1 MGSQLFGPLN
11 RRTAVKVGY
20 IDKDKGFVGGL
31 TVAEA
36 NEHASKDPGTTFIFK
51 SGDNVLRYL
60 NINEVNA
67 LTEQDTKR
75 GADTST
81 ANGAGAGSN
90 GCPGVNQKVTIGPPN
105 IVLKGGGGIGA
116 LGNPI
121 VGADG
126 SILAVDVVRTGHGY
140 TFPPIVT
147 AKDDGNYGNGAV
159 LRAVLGELVII
170 DDELAIQSTDGS
182 ISYGL
187 TFGSNIGSIRGGGT
201 DGGTDGGNGG
211 PGSGFNLR
219 NDGSVRGYR
228 GTNRAQLYQYYDRAD
243 DYEEYILTIEDP
255 IPAGTLWGPN
265 GEDLGEFDPVAVMG
279 GGDPIL
285 EQVQEFEDIVRAL
298 EGGFFHTRKYKPAKI
313 SSNNPKVGAD
323 WIHVDDTTY
332 LQEVYGRTDVPP
344 GTHRWGDFMNT
355 YAISPKPP
363 SSAPGSDFAGI
374 LFTYE
379 WNIDFPTTGEY
390 TIKGARDNR
399 SKLYIDNE
407 FIMELDG
414 FKGAINPV
422 KKFYEAGNK
431 NIRLDL
437 LNIPQYETITVK
449 PVPQTGEFAVVYRG
463 LSAGSVN
470 NVKGEKSYAIRTEG
484 ESRTAGRRV
493 RNNGKEIQFDD
504 DINNGFDENAS
515 LKIES
520 TSPGVSA
527 KFNGDGTQM
536 IVKGRGDVSLKF
548 SWDDNPRTKGLS
560 VGTLKVGNGS
570 KVSWTTR
577 QRGEKGSDRKTI
589 NVGENDTKEVIR
601 GLEVSNDRKRV
612 KMRDGHGDDINS
624 TFFIESSTNKAKFS
638 ADGKKL
644 EYDGDGEITLT
655 LQWDDNPNIA
665 GVAVDKIEIGNQV
678 WDQKGGKGSV
688 TRKIKVKPTR
698 SSTGQLES
706 NVTVF
711 DTVDYINKADRKL
724 WRTNVFG
731 RGGFINE
738 HGVCPFPTRKS
749 LPDNPY
755 AGTHV
760 IRWANVNFPKDGDY
774 IIEMEVDDNAKVFI
788 GNRSGDG
795 NIGIGNGLRS
805 IDDGGDEVIIEKK
818 GFKPNSNQGTGKSTY
833 TRFFKKGKYRIRT
846 ELTQKE
852 GGRFSFDT
860 DSNGNVKSDVKAR
873 FVQDGNGYAL
883 KVTGSGSA
891 QINFNLRTDDN
902 PKISGMALTQV
913 NIGDVQLKRSSRKN
927 FNASGKSRFQGR
939 ASNTEV
945 FKEKETI
952 SGSGVFE
959 AGRTYKVNVK
969 GSSPTTGAKLSGV
982 NFPADSILFDDNV
995 SNGFD
1000 LNATLKITRINNITT
1015 NSGRG
1020 INPMAFAMRIRSDF
1034 AEQVK
1039 VVSPRSWNDNPMGV
1053 ALTIDAPPPTVP
1065 QEPPL
1070 VQEGRCPPNP
1080 IWTTRAPRGSEQWY
1094 PVTYPR
1100 AWSNFMDRYA
1110 MSPVKPLAGRS
1121 TDNGGVQFNNSWD
1134 VQVDFPGFYGVKAAA
1149 DNFGSVWIDGN
1160 KVYDTKGF
1168 SEVDP
1173 ETKKV
1178 FLDVGSHNVEVKVE
1192 NEETTVFNTIR
1203 KKVFCSLD
1211 WTQKQKDKN
1220 AKVPVKFQVY
1230 GQGSKANCAINF
1242 AFTSEDGKHSFVIES
1257 RKKEGSNTYEYDRT
1271 IDIFP
1276 GVNYKVESVSTSQ
1289 PITRAGEVELP
1300 IKIEG
1305 RSRTAGRRL
1314 KSKREIEFDDDI
1326 GNGFDWNAGFKIMS
1340 TSPGVSAK
1348 FSDDGTKILAKG
1360 NGTITLRLKWDDNP
1374 RTKGQAVNT
1383 LKVGGKTF
1391 KQRSEKGERIE
1402 VISVNTNVTSP
1413 LVLEQ
1418 GTLKRGNFR
1427 KGWKDP
1433 RNESSGPSD
1442 LIFADAIGS
1451 VNDNDDMQIR
1461 TTKGIFTPGK
1471 KKKGVVGTSG
1481 QGTQRRNTY
1490 ELSFRVD
1497 PDRESTTER
1506 NIDGVSYAGPPL
1518 FNFNHKAWSKFM
1530 NKFNASPYIPPL
1542 DRDDPVITGTRTYT
1556 WSNVNFIEDGRYDV
1570 QFQHDDQAKLFIDDQ
1585 LIIDERGNFKGV
1597 PAVRKINVSKGRRT
1611 VKVEVNNI
1619 RFERNAFTN
1628 NPTGFALKIE
1638 KDIQVPGGSQPW
1650 STNPMG
1656 ISAVLIAPPCPRPI
1670 DGKGLVTDIIVEDGG
1685 NGYIPPTT
1693 GGPGYP
1699 VQLKLKEVLVEDP
1712 GINYNCGVDEVVVE
1726 PSNGAVLSYECNT
1739 FGRITKITVENPGMG
1754 FTEKPI
1760 IRVASP
1766 PATGT
1771 NPGPTGINFK
1781 AVPVFEVER
1790 DPVEGLT
1797 GAIPPDKL
1805 IQVTDLVGL
1814 KQTGYYDGR
1823 PYYGA
1828 VFFKDGVR
1836 YAGYY
1841 ETAGQLVQI
1850 YDTLQESVDG
1860 EVVTRPSAI
1869 QRQGTDTNSNNPR
1882 INLPGTPE
1890 NLS

>member
-11 RRTAVKVGY
+11 RRTAIKVGY
-20 IDKDKGFVGGL
+20 IDKDKGFVAGL

-36 NEHASKDPGTTFIFK
+36 NELASKDPGTTFIFK
-51 SGDNVLRYL
+51 TGDNVLRYL

-75 GADTST
+75 GSRTST
-81 ANGAGAGSN
+81 ANGAGSGSN
-90 GCPGVNQKVTIGPPN
+90 GCAGVNQKVTIGPPN
-105 IVLKGGGGIGA
+105 IIMKGGGGVGA

-121 VGADG
+121 VGEDG
-126 SILAVDVVRTGHGY
+126 TILAVDVVRTGHGY
-140 TFPPIVT
+140 TFPPIVS

-170 DDELAIQSTDGS
+170 NEDELAIQSEDGS

-187 TFGSNIGSIRGGGT
+187 NF
-201 DGGTDGGNGG
+201 
-211 PGSGFNLR
+211 R
-219 NDGSVRGYR
+219 NDGSIRGYR
-228 GTNRAQLYQYYDRAD
+228 GTNKTQLFQHYDRAD
-243 DYEEYILTIEDP
+243 DYEEYILTLDDP

-265 GEDLGEFDPVAVMG
+265 GEDLGEFDPIAVMG
-279 GGDPIL
+279 GSDPIL

-298 EGGFFHTRKYKPAKI
+298 EGGFFHTRKYKPSKI
-313 SSNNPKVGAD
+313 SSNNPKVGGR
-323 WIHVDDTTY
+323 WIPVDDTTY
-332 LQEVYGRTDVPP
+332 LKEVYGKTNVPP

-399 SKLYIDNE
+399 GQLYIDNE
-407 FIMELDG
+407 FVMTLDG

-431 NIRLDL
+431 NIRIDIE
-437 LNIPQYETITVK
+437 NIPQYETVTVK
-449 PVPQTGEFAVVYRG
+449 PVPQRGDYAIVYRG
-463 LSAGSVN
+463 LSSGSVN
-470 NVKGEKSYAIRTEG
+470 ASKNEKRYPIVVAPTGTLGRGPRAAVKSVSKKTIKFTDATF
-484 ESRTAGRRV
+484 
-493 RNNGKEIQFDD
+493 QDD
-504 DINNGFDENAS
+504 TDAEF
-515 LKIES
+515 KILS
-520 TSPGVSA
+520 PSPGVDA
-527 KFNGDGTQM
+527 KFTGSNDGDLELVVRG
-536 IVKGRGDVSLKF
+536 KGDVTLQLK
-548 SWDDNPRTKGLS
+548 WDDDPNSNGEAVGDIKVAGERWKQTAHKNKKGDVTK
-560 VGTLKVGNGS
+560 TIKVG
-570 KVSWTTR
+570 
-577 QRGEKGSDRKTI
+577 Q
-589 NVGENDTKEVIR
+589 NDTKEVIR
-601 GLEVSNDRKRV
+601 GLEVSKDRKRV

-638 ADGKKL
+638 ADGRKL

-665 GVAVDKIEIGNQV
+665 GVAVDKIEIGDKV

-698 SSTGQLES
+698 SSTGKLTS

-738 HGVCPFPTRKS
+738 HGICPFPTRKS

-760 IRWANVNFPKDGDY
+760 IRWANVNFPKDGNY

-788 GNRSGDG
+788 GNRAGDG
-795 NIGIGNGLRS
+795 DIGIGNGLRS
-805 IDDGGDEVIIEKK
+805 IDDGGDEVILEKI

-860 DSNGNVKSDVKAR
+860 DSSGNIKSDVKAR
-873 FVQDGNGYAL
+873 FVQDGNGYVL

-891 QINFNLRTDDN
+891 QINFSLKIDDN
-902 PKISGMALTQV
+902 PRVSGMALTEV
-913 NIGDVQLKRSSRKN
+913 NIGDTVLKRSSRKN

-939 ASNTEV
+939 ASNTEI
-945 FKEKETI
+945 FTEKETV

-959 AGRTYKVNVK
+959 AGRTYKIKVK

-982 NFPADSILFDDNV
+982 NFPADSILFDDDAG
-995 SNGFD
+995 NGFD
-1000 LNATLKITRINNITT
+1000 LNATLRIGRINNISTS
-1015 NSGRG
+1015 SGRG

-1034 AEQVK
+1034 AEEVK
-1039 VVSPRSWNDNPMGV
+1039 VVSPRSWNQNPMGV
-1053 ALTIDAPPPTVP
+1053 AVTIDAPPPTVP

-1080 IWTTRAPRGSEQWY
+1080 IWTTRAPRGAEQWY
-1094 PVTYPR
+1094 PVTYPK

-1121 TDNGGVQFNNSWD
+1121 TDNGGLQFNNSWD

-1149 DNFGSVWIDGN
+1149 DNYGSVWIDGN

-1168 SEVDP
+1168 SEPDP

-1242 AFTSEDGKHSFVIES
+1242 AFTSEDGKHAFVIKSKRENG
-1257 RKKEGSNTYEYDRT
+1257 KNTYEYDRT
-1271 IDIFP
+1271 IDVFP
-1276 GVNYKVESVSTSQ
+1276 GVTYKVESVSTSQ
-1289 PITRAGEVELP
+1289 PVTRDGEIELP
-1300 IKIEG
+1300 ITIEG

-1314 KSKREIEFDDDI
+1314 KGNREIEFDDDI
-1326 GNGFDWNAGFKIMS
+1326 GNGFDWNAGFKILS
-1340 TSPGVSAK
+1340 SSPGVDAK
-1348 FSDDGTKILAKG
+1348 FSSDGTKLLAKG
-1360 NGTITLRLKWDDNP
+1360 NGNITIRLKWDDNP
-1374 RTKGQAVNT
+1374 RTKGQSVGRLT
-1383 LKVGGKTF
+1383 LGGKTW
-1391 KQRSEKGERIE
+1391 KQNGEKGEHIQT
-1402 VISVNTNVTSP
+1402 ISVNTSVTSP

-1461 TTKGIFTPGK
+1461 TTKGLFTPGK
-1471 KKKGVVGTSG
+1471 KTKGIKGTSG

-1490 ELSFRVD
+1490 ELTFRVD
-1497 PDRESTTER
+1497 PDREATTER
-1506 NIDGVSYAGPPL
+1506 NIDGVNYEGPPL

-1542 DRDDPVITGTRTYT
+1542 DRDDPIITGTRTYT
-1556 WSNVNFIEDGRYDV
+1556 WTNVNFIADGRYDI

-1597 PAVRKINVSKGRRT
+1597 PAVRKVNVSKGRRT

-1638 KDIQVPGGSQPW
+1638 KDIQVPGGSKAW
-1650 STNPMG
+1650 KNNPMG
-1656 ISAVLIAPPCPRPI
+1656 ISAILIAPPCPRPI

-1699 VQLKLKEVLVEDP
+1699 VTLKLKEVLVEDP
-1712 GINYNCGVDEVVVE
+1712 GINYRCGEDKITIE
-1726 PSNGAVLSYECNT
+1726 PSNGAELSYQCNT
-1739 FGRITKITVENPGMG
+1739 FGRITKITVDNPGMG
-1754 FTEKPI
+1754 FTERPV
-1760 IRVASP
+1760 IRVPSE
-1766 PATGT
+1766 TGV
-1771 NPGPTGINFK
+1771 NFK
-1781 AVPVFEVER
+1781 AVPVFEIER
-1790 DPVEGLT
+1790 DPPEGLT
-1797 GAIPPDKL
+1797 GGIPPEKL

-1841 ETAGQLVQI
+1841 ETAGPLVQI
-1850 YDTLQESVDG
+1850 YDTLQESIDG

-1869 QRQGTDTNSNNPR
+1869 QRQGTDTRSNNPR

-1890 NLS
+1890 NLT

>member
-75 GADTST
+75 GASDST

-90 GCPGVNQKVTIGPPN
+90 GCAGVNQKVTIGPPN
-105 IVLKGGGGIGA
+105 IILKGGGGIGA

-121 VGADG
+121 VGEDG
-126 SILAVDVVRTGHGY
+126 SILAVDIVRTGHGY

-170 DDELAIQSTDGS
+170 DDELAIQSEDGS
-182 ISYGL
+182 VSYGL
-187 TFGSNIGSIRGGGT
+187 NF
-201 DGGTDGGNGG
+201 
-211 PGSGFNLR
+211 R
-219 NDGSVRGYR
+219 NDGSIRGYR
-228 GTNRAQLYQYYDRAD
+228 GTNKAQLFQHYDRAD
-243 DYEEYILTIEDP
+243 DYEEYILTIKDP

-285 EQVQEFEDIVRAL
+285 EEVQEFEDIVRLL
-298 EGGFFHTRKYKPAKI
+298 EGGFFNTRKYKPSKI
-313 SSNNPKVGAD
+313 SSNEPKVGGR
-323 WIHVDDTTY
+323 WIPVDDTTY
-332 LQEVYGRTDVPP
+332 LKEVYGKTDVPP

-363 SSAPGSDFAGI
+363 SNVPGSDFAGI
-374 LFTYE
+374 MFTYE

-422 KKFYEAGNK
+422 KKFYEAGTK
-431 NIRLDL
+431 NIRLDIE
-437 LNIPQYETITVK
+437 NIPQYETITVK
-449 PVPQTGEFAVVYRG
+449 PVPQRGDYTIVYRG
-463 LSAGSVN
+463 LSSGSVN
-470 NVKGEKSYAIRTEG
+470 ASKNEKRYPIAVAPTGTLGRGPRAAVKSVSKKTIKFTDATFQNDTDAE
-484 ESRTAGRRV
+484 
-493 RNNGKEIQFDD
+493 F
-504 DINNGFDENAS
+504 
-515 LKIES
+515 KILS
-520 TSPGVSA
+520 ASPGVDA
-527 KFNGDGTQM
+527 KFTGSNDGNLEL
-536 IVKGRGDVSLKF
+536 VVRGKGDVTLQLE
-548 SWDDNPRTKGLS
+548 WDDDPNSNGEAVGDIKVAGERWKQTAHKNKKGD
-560 VGTLKVGNGS
+560 VKKTIKVG
-570 KVSWTTR
+570 
-577 QRGEKGSDRKTI
+577 Q
-589 NVGENDTKEVIR
+589 NDTKEVIR
-601 GLEVSNDRKRV
+601 GLEVSKDRKRV

-638 ADGKKL
+638 ADGRKL

-655 LQWDDNPNIA
+655 LQWDDNPKIA
-665 GVAVDKIEIGNQV
+665 GVAVDKIEIGDQV

-724 WRTNVFG
+724 WRTNVYG
-731 RGGFINE
+731 NGGFLNQ

-760 IRWANVNFPKDGDY
+760 IRWANVKFPKDGNY
-774 IIEMEVDDNAKVFI
+774 IIEMEVDDDAKVFI
-788 GNRSGDG
+788 GNRAGEGD
-795 NIGIGNGLRS
+795 IGIGNGLRS
-805 IDDGGDEVIIEKK
+805 VDDGGDEVIIEKK
-818 GFKPNSNQGTGKSTY
+818 GFKPNSNKGTGKSTY
-833 TRFFKKGKYRIRT
+833 TRFFKKGRYRIRT
-846 ELTQKE
+846 ELRQKE
-852 GGRFSFDT
+852 GGRFSFDM
-860 DSNGNVKSDVKAR
+860 DSSGNVKSDVKAR

-883 KVTGSGSA
+883 KVTGSGTA
-891 QINFNLRTDDN
+891 QINFSLKIDDN
-902 PKISGMALTQV
+902 PRTAGMALTEV
-913 NIGDVQLKRSSRKN
+913 IIGDTVLKRSSRKE

-939 ASNTEV
+939 AFNKEIFT
-945 FKEKETI
+945 EKETV
-952 SGSGVFE
+952 SGSGVFQ
-959 AGRTYKVNVK
+959 AGQTYKVKVR
-969 GSSPTTGAKLSGV
+969 GSSPGTGAKLSGA

-1000 LNATLKITRINNITT
+1000 LNATLRIGRINNITT
-1015 NSGRG
+1015 NSGKG
-1020 INPMAFAMRIRSDF
+1020 VNPMAFAMRIRSDF
-1034 AEQVK
+1034 EEQIK
-1039 VVSPRSWNDNPMGV
+1039 VISPRSWNQNPMGV
-1053 ALTIDAPPPTVP
+1053 ALTIDAPDPTVP

-1080 IWTTRAPRGSEQWY
+1080 IWTTRAPRGAEQWY
-1094 PVTYPR
+1094 PVTYPK
-1100 AWSNFMDRYA
+1100 AWSDFMDRYA

-1121 TDNGGVQFNNSWD
+1121 TDNGGLQFTNSWD
-1134 VQVDFPGFYGVKAAA
+1134 LQIDFPGFYGVKAAA
-1149 DNFGSVWIDGN
+1149 DNFGSVWIDGK
-1160 KVYDTKGF
+1160 KVYTTRGF
-1168 SEVDP
+1168 KEVDP

-1178 FLDVGSHNVEVKVE
+1178 FLDQGSHSIEVKVE

-1211 WTQKQKDKN
+1211 WTQKQKAQN

-1230 GQGSKANCAINF
+1230 GQGSKSNCAINF
-1242 AFTSEDGKHSFVIES
+1242 AFTSEDGKDAFVIKSKREDG
-1257 RKKEGSNTYEYDRT
+1257 KNTYEYDRT
-1271 IDIFP
+1271 INVLS
-1276 GVNYKVESVSTSQ
+1276 GVTYKVEAVSTSQ
-1289 PITRAGEVELP
+1289 PVKRSGEVELP
-1300 IKIEG
+1300 ITIEG
-1305 RSRTAGRRL
+1305 RSKQAGRRL
-1314 KSKREIEFDDDI
+1314 RGNKEIQFDDNI
-1326 GNGFDWNAGFKIMS
+1326 GNGFDLNATFKIMS
-1340 TSPGVSAK
+1340 TSPGVEAK
-1348 FSDDGTKILAKG
+1348 FNDAGTKLLAKG
-1360 NGTITLRLKWDDNP
+1360 DGNITLRLKWDDNP
-1374 RTKGQAVNT
+1374 RTAGVAVGRLT
-1383 LKVGGKTF
+1383 LGGKTW
-1391 KQRSEKGERIE
+1391 KQKGEKGEHIQT
-1402 VISVNTNVTSP
+1402 ISVKTNETSP

-1433 RNESSGPSD
+1433 RNESSGPSN

-1461 TTKGIFTPGK
+1461 TTKGVFTPGK
-1471 KKKGVVGTSG
+1471 KTKGVKGTSG

-1490 ELSFRVD
+1490 ELTFRVD
-1497 PDRESTTER
+1497 PEIEATTER
-1506 NIDGVSYAGPPL
+1506 NIEGVSYVGPPL

-1638 KDIQVPGGSQPW
+1638 KDIQVPGGSKAW
-1650 STNPMG
+1650 KNNPMG

-1685 NGYIPPTT
+1685 NGYVPPAT

-1699 VQLKLKEVLVEDP
+1699 VNLKLKEVLVEDP
-1712 GINYNCGVDEVVVE
+1712 GINYNCGVDEITIE
-1726 PSNGAVLSYECNT
+1726 PSNGAELSYECNT
-1739 FGRITKITVENPGMG
+1739 FGRIVKVTVENPGMG
-1754 FTEKPI
+1754 FTERPI
-1760 IRVASP
+1760 IRMPSE
-1766 PATGT
+1766 TGV
-1771 NPGPTGINFK
+1771 NFK
-1781 AVPVFEVER
+1781 AVPVFEIER
-1790 DPVEGLT
+1790 DPPEALT
-1797 GAIPPDKL
+1797 GGIPPEKL

-1841 ETAGQLVQI
+1841 ETAGPLVQI
-1850 YDTLQESVDG
+1850 YDTLQESIDG